1 MEDGVPLFG
10 VKLIVFLYFVV
21 EGVDVGVGDA
31 VVDDFDVVPGEEV
44 LDVAGKHP
52 LGGLGLHAFIKILKK

>member
-1 MEDGVPLFG
+1 M
-10 VKLIVFLYFVV
+10 YFVV

-31 VVDDFDVVPGEEV
+31 VVDDLDVVPGEEV
-44 LDVAGKHP
+44 LDVAGKHA